1 MNEERTMVLEML
13 AAGKITI
20 EQANQLIEVLGEPPL
35 STAEQWTGQRQHEER
50 GTPHLEPLEPIEPL
64 GHRRRTNFTFDQM
77 IELSEHE
84 VDPSYL
90 RSLRDAGLTDLTVDE
105 IIELSEH
112 EVDPSYFAKLR
123 EAGLHDLSVEE
134 VIELNEHDIKPSYV
148 KALHDAGMEDLT
160 VDQLIE
166 LSEREVDPSYLTA
179 LQGGAN

>member
-1 MNEERTMVLEML
+1 MVLEML

-20 EQANQLIEVLGEPPL
+20 EQANQLIEVLGEPSL
-35 STAEQWTGQRQHEER
+35 STAEQWAGQRQREER
-50 GTPHLEPLEPIEPL
+50 GTPHLEPTEHVD
-64 GHRRRTNFTFDQM
+64 HRRRTNFTFDQM

-105 IIELSEH
+105 IIEL
-112 EVDPSYFAKLR
+112 
-123 EAGLHDLSVEE
+123 
-134 VIELNEHDIKPSYV
+134 NEHDIKPSYV

-160 VDQLIE
+160 IDQLIE
-166 LSEREVDPSYLTA
+166 LSEREVDPSYLKA

>member
-1 MNEERTMVLEML
+1 MELEML

-20 EQANQLIEVLGEPPL
+20 EQANKFIEVLREPSL
-35 STAEQWTGQRQHEER
+35 STTEQWGGQRQREHR
-50 GTPHLEPLEPIEPL
+50 GTPHLEPLEPVEPL
-64 GHRRRTNFTFDQM
+64 DHRRRTNFTLDQM

-123 EAGLHDLSVEE
+123 EAGLYDLSVNQ
-134 VIELNEHDIKPSYV
+134 I
-148 KALHDAGMEDLT
+148 
-160 VDQLIE
+160 IE
-166 LSEREVDPSYLTA
+166 LSEHEVDPSYLKA